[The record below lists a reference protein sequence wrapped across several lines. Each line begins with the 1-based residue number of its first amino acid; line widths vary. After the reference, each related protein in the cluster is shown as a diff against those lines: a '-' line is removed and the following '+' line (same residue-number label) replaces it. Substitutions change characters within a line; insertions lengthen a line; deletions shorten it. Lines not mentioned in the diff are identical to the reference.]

1 MNQLWELKMVQQ
13 GAIQQGAVHDAPGSA
28 PSKQVAQVPPTPILD
43 MNVPFEATDEYEA
56 PSTDMNFPQVSAR
69 RANLLLYYDCLSH
82 V

>member
-1 MNQLWELKMVQQ
+1 
-13 GAIQQGAVHDAPGSA
+13 
-28 PSKQVAQVPPTPILD
+28 